1 MTKKSNVNSRKGFTI
16 IEVALVLAIAGL
28 IFMMVFI
35 ALPALQRSQRDTQRS
50 NDMSRVSTAL
60 NNFAANNRGKIP
72 TKGKSL
78 YIAGHT
84 EPVTD
89 ANGKDSIGS
98 WGYFY
103 DSYLLVGSAGQ
114 TDSFTD
120 PDGEP
125 YSLWVQE
132 CNVGTN
138 KTNGTQCND
147 NQQRYNKTFDQ
158 QSEATLTNE
167 NTATSSMWP
176 TTGEKIKG
184 HSIAILTHATC
195 KDEIAVYSSGSRK
208 VAILYKKEGGG
219 AVCVNN

>member
-72 TKGKSL
+72 VQGKAL

-84 EPVTD
+84 QPVTGVNAD
-89 ANGKDSIGS
+89 NMGS

-132 CNVGTN
+132 CAPSQ
-138 KTNGTQCND
+138 KKNGTECAST
-147 NQQRYNKTFDQ
+147 QQRYNVTFDS
-158 QSEATLTNE
+158 QSEAGLSNE
-167 NTATSSMWP
+167 PTTVWP
-176 TTGEKIKG
+176 TTGEKVRG

-195 KDEIAVYSSGSRK
+195 RDEVAVYSSGSRK

>member
-72 TKGKSL
+72 TVGTSA

-84 EPVTD
+84 EPVT
-89 ANGKDSIGS
+89 ANKDPHGS

-132 CNVGTN
+132 CNAGTSKKN
-138 KTNGTQCND
+138 SDPCK
-147 NQQRYNKTFDQ
+147 QQRYDATFNQ
-158 QSEATLTNE
+158 QSEAGLDGE
-167 NTATSSMWP
+167 DSATTTVWP
-176 TTGEKIKG
+176 TNGIKG
-184 HSIAILTHATC
+184 HSILILTHATC
-195 KDEIAVYSSGSRK
+195 KDETAVYSSGSRK

-219 AVCVNN
+219 SVCVNN

>member
-72 TKGKSL
+72 VRGKSA

-84 EPVTD
+84 EPVSTNTD
-89 ANGKDSIGS
+89 DHGS

-125 YSLWVQE
+125 YSLWVRE
-132 CNVGTN
+132 CDAGTS
-138 KTNGTQCND
+138 KKNGTPCAD
-147 NQQRYNKTFDQ
+147 PQQRYNKTFNQ
-158 QSEATLTNE
+158 QSEADLPDE
-167 NTATSSMWP
+167 SGATVIWP
-176 TTGEKIKG
+176 TNGTKG
-184 HSIAILTHATC
+184 HSIGILTHATC
-195 KDEIAVYSSGSRK
+195 KDETAIYSSGSRK

>member
-72 TKGKSL
+72 KGVT
-78 YIAGHT
+78 YIAVHT
-84 EPVTD
+84 EPQTS
-89 ANGKDSIGS
+89 NPGIGT

-125 YSLWVQE
+125 YALWIQE
-132 CNVGTN
+132 CTVTG
-138 KTNGTQCND
+138 KKNGTECPSQM
-147 NQQRYNKTFDQ
+147 QRYNVTFDK
-158 QSEATLTNE
+158 QSEGDLTNE
-167 NTATSSMWP
+167 SSKQSEVWP
-176 TTGEKIKG
+176 SGGNLG

-195 KDEIAVYSSGSRK
+195 KDEVAVYSSGSRK